1 MGFWS
6 SIGSALSSV
15 ASGICSAVS
24 SIGSAISSFGSGVGT
39 VIAATISAL
48 APVAESIGKFANAFL
63 QGLGIFK
70 PGEKAEDVGERALQA
85 AAQGI
90 TLDKFEKLDDFMQTL
105 RDFPLDPEVSAKRSQ
120 AEKLVAGM
128 GIGTVGVEEKFNAAP
143 GSLNAMWLLPIA
155 NPEYFTPDRMQC
167 LVSAGRLGGDIFSY
181 LEKKLSDSESRSF
194 EKALEVGSDGK
205 SMPANELDKLYSAL
219 DESRANWAELSKQ
232 VQAKNNPVHS
242 Q

>member
-1 MGFWS
+1 MPFPFIVGALAS
-6 SIGSALSSV
+6 AGAAIASAVATIGTALSSFV
-15 ASGICSAVS
+15 
-24 SIGSAISSFGSGVGT
+24 
-39 VIAATISAL
+39 ATIAPTLGSILTTLKTYAEPL
-48 APVAESIGKFANAFL
+48 ARFANTFL
-63 QGLGIFK
+63 QLLNILKPDEKIDDLG
-70 PGEKAEDVGERALQA
+70 DRALQA
-85 AAQGI
+85 AEKGI
-90 TLDKFEKLDDFMQTL
+90 KIDNYENFGEYMAAL
-105 RDFPLDPEVSAKRSQ
+105 RSFDIDPATSAKSSF
-120 AEKLVAGM
+120 AAKLVAGL
-128 GIGTVGVEEKFNAAP
+128 GISTIGVEEKFNAAP
-143 GSLNAMWLLPIA
+143 GSLNAMWLLPMA